1 MVFRFLRQNHRVSHG
16 HTTLEESA
24 MATQPTSLSMPH
36 LQLAERTFLFG
47 AMVTLVVA
55 AAYILGATG
64 LPGDALVLT
73 VDWLS
78 AQGYLHLDTPQ
89 AELALAAIRL

>member
-1 MVFRFLRQNHRVSHG
+1 
-16 HTTLEESA
+16 
-24 MATQPTSLSMPH
+24 MAAQPTHLSTPH
-36 LQLAERTFLFG
+36 LQLAERAFLFG
-47 AMVTLVVA
+47 AMVTMVIA

-78 AQGYLHLDTPQ
+78 AQGYVHLDGPY
-89 AELALAAIRL
+89 AELALAAIHL